1 MTKKTVVVSG
11 INLFQG
17 GTLRV
22 YYNFCDEIIQSGLH
36 RQYHFI
42 LFVHKKE
49 LFEKYNDYFEIL
61 ELPKSRKSWFIRMYY
76 EYIYFKKYSKDK
88 DIYLW
93 ISIHDSSPRV
103 HAKHQISYFHNP
115 TFSYKAG
122 YRDFKYNKKVF
133 IFSFVYKYVYKWN
146 VKSQ

>member
-1 MTKKTVVVSG
+1 M
-11 INLFQG
+11 
-17 GTLRV
+17 
-22 YYNFCDEIIQSGLH
+22 
-36 RQYHFI
+36 
-42 LFVHKKE
+42 FVHKKE

-103 HAKHQISYFHNP
+103 HAKHQISYFIIRLFPIKQDIEILN
-115 TFSYKAG
+115 TTRKYLFS
-122 YRDFKYNKKVF
+122 RLF
-133 IFSFVYKYVYKWN
+133 INMYINGMSKPMIL
-146 VKSQ
+146 